1 MKPHPVTAVLLAL
14 ALPVLV
20 LVAACAP
27 TPDFGAFPQTA
38 AAPPPSLLPLD
49 DLLAQA
55 NAPAVAETRAA
66 SLSARAARL
75 RARAA
80 LMRGPVNA
88 PETRA
93 RLAAAIAR
101 GAA

>member
-1 MKPHPVTAVLLAL
+1 MKPYPVTAALLTL
-14 ALPVLV
+14 ALPML
-20 LVAACAP
+20 LAACAP
-27 TPDFGAFPQTA
+27 LPDFGAFPQTSG
-38 AAPPPSLLPLD
+38 APPPSLMPLD

-55 NAPAVAETRAA
+55 NTPGVAETRAA

>member
-1 MKPHPVTAVLLAL
+1 MKPPTRPFAASFAAL
-14 ALPVLV
+14 I
-20 LVAACAP
+20 LVACVACTP
-27 TPDFGAFPQTA
+27 LPDFGAFPQDA
-38 AAPPPSLLPLD
+38 NAPPPTLLPLD

-55 NAPAVAETRAA
+55 NAAPVAEARAA

-93 RLAAAIAR
+93 RLSAAIAR